1 MKLGSKALPLVGL
14 AFAVVAA
21 IGYVVFGWRF
31 GDGNQ
36 LTFVLGML
44 AVAIALGVQAR
55 DHLS

>member
-1 MKLGSKALPLVGL
+1 MKLGSRALPLVGL

-36 LTFVLGML
+36 LTFALGVV
-44 AVAIALGVQAR
+44 AVAIALGAQAR
-55 DHLS
+55 DHLQ